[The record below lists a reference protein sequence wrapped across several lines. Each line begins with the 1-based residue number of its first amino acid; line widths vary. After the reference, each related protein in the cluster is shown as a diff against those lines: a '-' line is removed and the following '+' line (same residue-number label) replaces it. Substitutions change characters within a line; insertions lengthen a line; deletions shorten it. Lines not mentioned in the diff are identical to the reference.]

1 LGLFIPT
8 PNNKYATGESKS
20 KWLINP
26 QANSNYHLNLFEFLG
41 ILMGCCIRTGTHLA
55 LDLPKTFWKLLV
67 SEKVNDS
74 DLEETD
80 SQLIETLRMIKEIP
94 N

>member
-1 LGLFIPT
+1 
-8 PNNKYATGESKS
+8 
-20 KWLINP
+20 
-26 QANSNYHLNLFEFLG
+26 
-41 ILMGCCIRTGTHLA
+41 MGCCIRTGTHLA